1 MNMGDSG
8 GRGAGEGEAESS
20 LDEDEGESRFRG
32 ELGPESAD
40 CTCGKGVG
48 FHAQTLRAPG

>member
-20 LDEDEGESRFRG
+20 LDEDGGESWFRG
-32 ELGPESAD
+32 ELGPESERIGGAAR
-40 CTCGKGVG
+40 G
-48 FHAQTLRAPG
+48 